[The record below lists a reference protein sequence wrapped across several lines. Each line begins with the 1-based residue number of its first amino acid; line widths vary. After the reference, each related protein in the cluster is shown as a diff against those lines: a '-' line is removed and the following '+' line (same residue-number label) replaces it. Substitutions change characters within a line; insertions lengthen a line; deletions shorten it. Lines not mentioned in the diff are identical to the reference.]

1 MMTKSITMV
10 KVRYTILFTA
20 WLAEETIVNQSV
32 FTIGDLYEI
41 YINSICW
48 NEIPR
53 DPDIPA
59 KELIVRT

>member
-1 MMTKSITMV
+1 MMIKSITMV
-10 KVRYTILFTA
+10 KVRYTKLFTA

-53 DPDIPA
+53 DPDIPEE
-59 KELIVRT
+59 ELMVRT

>member
-1 MMTKSITMV
+1 MINPITMV
-10 KVRYTILFTA
+10 KVRYTKLFTA

-32 FTIGDLYEI
+32 FEIGDLYEI

-53 DPDIPA
+53 DPDIPEQ
-59 KELIVRT
+59 ELIVRT